1 MQTIALEDADEKYE
15 ELKELYQEHYIEMC
29 DRLKGIGVDL
39 PPYNP
44 RLGEYKRVANA
55 GAMISIVARN
65 DDDKPIG
72 YFNIYITLDMQNQ
85 DLVGSEVGLFVSKD
99 CRNGIGKKLIK
110 FGLDEM
116 RSRGVKRY
124 YASAVTD
131 LRTAKLWERMG
142 FKHYSHSMLFNF
154 AGE

>member
-15 ELKELYQEHYIEMC
+15 ELKELYQEHYTATC
-29 DRLKGIGVDL
+29 DRLKEIGVDL

-44 RLGEYKRVANA
+44 RLGEYKRAANA
-55 GAMISIVARN
+55 GVMISIVARN
-65 DDDKPIG
+65 DDKPIG
-72 YFNIYITLDMQNQ
+72 YFNIYISLDMQNQ
-85 DLVGSEVGLFVSKD
+85 DLVGAEAGLFVSKD

-116 RSRGVKRY
+116 GSRGVKRY

>member
-15 ELKELYQEHYIEMC
+15 ELRELYEEHYTETRV
-29 DRLKGIGVDL
+29 RLREIGVDL

-44 RLGEYKRVANA
+44 RLGEYKRAANA

-65 DDDKPIG
+65 DDKPIG

-85 DLVGSEVGLFVSKD
+85 DLVCSEAGLFVSKD

-142 FKHYSHSMLFNF
+142 FKHYSQSMLFNF

>member
-1 MQTIALEDADEKYE
+1 MQTISLENADEKYE
-15 ELKELYQEHYIEMC
+15 ELKELYKEHYAETC
-29 DRLKGIGVDL
+29 ERLKEIGVDL

-44 RLGEYKRVANA
+44 RLAEYKNA
-55 GAMISIVARN
+55 SRTGAMISIVAR

-72 YFNIYITLDMQNQ
+72 YFNIYLSPDMQNQ
-85 DLVGSEVGLFVSKD
+85 DLVGTEAGLFVSKNF
-99 CRNGIGKKLIK
+99 RNGIGKKLIK
-110 FGLDEM
+110 FGLNEM
-116 RSRGVKRY
+116 KTRGVKRY

-142 FKHYSHSMLFNF
+142 FKPYSISMLFNF